1 MNLRE
6 AGGAALICNQSRF
19 RLPHA
24 EACTP
29 RNVAA
34 LLGIALAQT
43 CLRSHHEQCRGLI
56 KPHGCQRPAST
67 RRSMTTCLNR
77 SLLHLRTNPIGSQ
90 ATMEFSSVRWWP
102 PFRGHVSDRSGRFL
116 SDSSGLLAVGV
127 WGGSRVL
134 KGTVNHLFD
143 RADPLGQVLVGRG
156 LHLASLEIL
165 VGNVQRC

>member
-43 CLRSHHEQCRGLI
+43 CLRSHHEQCRGFI

-77 SLLHLRTNPIGSQ
+77 SLPHLRTNPIGSQ
-90 ATMEFSSVRWWP
+90 ATMEFSSVRWP

-116 SDSSGLLAVGV
+116 SDSSRFLAVAV

-156 LHLASLEIL
+156 LNLASLEIL